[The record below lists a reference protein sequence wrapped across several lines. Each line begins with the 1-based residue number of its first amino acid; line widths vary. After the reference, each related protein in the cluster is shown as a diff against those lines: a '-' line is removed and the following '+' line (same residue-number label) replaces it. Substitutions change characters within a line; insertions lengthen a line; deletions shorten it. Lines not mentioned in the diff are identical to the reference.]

1 MINMKIFSG
10 TSNKPLALALSKN
23 LGLRL
28 SELEIFIFPDGERR
42 VRVLDKVIGENTFV
56 VQSTCNPTDQNYME
70 LFFIIDALK
79 RSGAKSVTAIIPYL
93 GYQRQDHVFREGE
106 AVSVKVIAEILEN
119 IGTDKVIAIDLHSMK
134 IEESFNIPI
143 FHLSALSIFA
153 RFIKEKG
160 WDHDNTGLVSP
171 DMGGIRRIKMLS
183 KMLGGMPFAVIQK
196 NRDLASGKIS
206 AEKVEGKIGKRV
218 IIVDDMISS
227 GGTIITAANL
237 LKKKGAEEIIVFA
250 THPVFSEKAPKILQ
264 ESELK
269 EVYVTD
275 TIYVPK
281 EKRFEKLNILSVAAL
296 IAKNIDSSRA

>member
-1 MINMKIFSG
+1 MKIFSG

-206 AEKVEGKIGKRV
+206 AEKVEGTVGKRA
-218 IIVDDMISS
+218 IIIDDMISS
-227 GGTIITAANL
+227 GGTIVMAANL
-237 LKKKGAEEIIVFA
+237 LKKKGAEEIMGFA
-250 THPVFSEKAPKILQ
+250 THPVFSEKASKNLQ

>member
-1 MINMKIFSG
+1 MKIFSG

-206 AEKVEGKIGKRV
+206 AEKVEGTVGKRA
-218 IIVDDMISS
+218 IIIDDMISS
-227 GGTIITAANL
+227 GGTIVMAANL
-237 LKKKGAEEIIVFA
+237 LKKKGAEEIMVFE
-250 THPVFSEKAPKILQ
+250 THPVFSEKASKNLQ

>member
-1 MINMKIFSG
+1 MKIFSG

-56 VQSTCNPTDQNYME
+56 VQSTCNHTDQNYME

-153 RFIKEKG
+153 RFIK
-160 WDHDNTGLVSP
+160 
-171 DMGGIRRIKMLS
+171 
-183 KMLGGMPFAVIQK
+183 
-196 NRDLASGKIS
+196 
-206 AEKVEGKIGKRV
+206 
-218 IIVDDMISS
+218 
-227 GGTIITAANL
+227 
-237 LKKKGAEEIIVFA
+237 
-250 THPVFSEKAPKILQ
+250 
-264 ESELK
+264 
-269 EVYVTD
+269 
-275 TIYVPK
+275 
-281 EKRFEKLNILSVAAL
+281 
-296 IAKNIDSSRA
+296 

>member
-237 LKKKGAEEIIVFA
+237 LKKKGAEEIMVFA
-250 THPVFSEKAPKILQ
+250 THPVFSEKASKNLQ